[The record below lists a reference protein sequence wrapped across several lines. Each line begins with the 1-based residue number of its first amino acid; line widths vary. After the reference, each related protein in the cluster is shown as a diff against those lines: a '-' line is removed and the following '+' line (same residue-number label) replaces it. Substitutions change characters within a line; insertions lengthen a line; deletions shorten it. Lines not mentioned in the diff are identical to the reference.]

1 MRVISIPCPHCHHRV
16 RAANSH
22 TMSDMMM
29 EITYMCKN
37 PECGHIFVAGL
48 EVLRTLSPS
57 AIPDPSVHIQLSK
70 HARSTG
76 AHASGRE
83 G

>member
-1 MRVISIPCPHCHHRV
+1 
-16 RAANSH
+16 
-22 TMSDMMM
+22 M

>member
-1 MRVISIPCPHCHHRV
+1 
-16 RAANSH
+16 
-22 TMSDMMM
+22 MSGMMM

-37 PECGHIFVAGL
+37 PGCGHIFVAGL

-57 AIPDPSVHIQLSK
+57 AIPNPSVNIQLSK
-70 HARSTG
+70 HVRNIS
-76 AHASGRE
+76 AHASGQE